1 MSEKPPDDDDATK
14 RILAKDDRR
23 RQRMRWIMERFD
35 KMGRRRRNIF
45 SIDEAIDWWST
56 FKPTS
61 MKDDTD

>member
-1 MSEKPPDDDDATK
+1 
-14 RILAKDDRR
+14 
-23 RQRMRWIMERFD
+23 MRWIMERFD